1 MRWGR
6 EENTMSTEENKAVV
20 RRFYDE
26 VMGQGRVEVLD
37 EVMVEDFVD
46 HGEALFGSPQG
57 RDTLRQGVAATHDI
71 LPGLHV
77 ALHEMLAQGDLVG
90 VRGTMRCRHGGTFLG
105 VAGSGHELTW
115 EGIAIFRLV
124 GGKIAE
130 RWFNSD
136 SISILRQLALA
147 PAQATGESLT

>member
-1 MRWGR
+1 
-6 EENTMSTEENKAVV
+6 MSTEDNKAVV

-26 VMGQGRVEVLD
+26 VMGAGRVEVLD

-46 HGEALFGSPQG
+46 HGEALFGSPRG
-57 RDTLRQGVAATHDI
+57 RETLRRAVAGVHGI

-77 ALHEMLAQGDLVG
+77 ELHDMVAEGDLVG

-105 VAGSGHELTW
+105 VAGTGHELTW
-115 EGIAIFRLV
+115 LGIAVFRLE

-136 SISILRQLALA
+136 SISIVRQLGLA
-147 PAQATGESLT
+147 SASAGGG

>member
-1 MRWGR
+1 M
-6 EENTMSTEENKAVV
+6 TAEENKSVV

-37 EVMVEDFVD
+37 DLMVEGFID

-57 RDTLRQGVAATHDI
+57 RDTLRAGVEAVHGI

-77 ALHEMLAQGDLVG
+77 QLHEMVAEGDLVG
-90 VRGTMRCRHGGTFLG
+90 VRGTMRCRHGGAFLG
-105 VAGSGHELTW
+105 VAATGHELSW
-115 EGIAIFRLV
+115 EGIAIFRLED
-124 GGKIAE
+124 GRIAE

-136 SISILRQLALA
+136 SISVVRQLGLA
-147 PAQATGESLT
+147 PAPTASVGEQLD

>member
-1 MRWGR
+1 
-6 EENTMSTEENKAVV
+6 MSIEQNKAVV

-46 HGEALFGSPQG
+46 HGEALFGSPRG
-57 RDTLRQGVAATHDI
+57 RDTLREGVAAVHGI
-71 LPGLHV
+71 LPDLQV
-77 ALHEMLAQGDLVG
+77 QLHEMIAEVDLVG
-90 VRGTMRCRHGGTFLG
+90 VRGTMRCRHGGSFLG
-105 VAGSGHELTW
+105 VAGTGHELSW
-115 EGIAIFRLV
+115 EGIAVFRLE

-136 SISILRQLALA
+136 SISVVRQLGLA
-147 PAQATGESLT
+147 PASRQPLA

>member
-1 MRWGR
+1 M
-6 EENTMSTEENKAVV
+6 TSEENKAVV

-26 VMGQGRVEVLD
+26 VMGQGRIEVLD
-37 EVMVEDFVD
+37 DVMVEDFVD

-57 RDTLRQGVAATHDI
+57 RDTLRQGIAATHDI
-71 LPGLHV
+71 LQGLNV
-77 ALHEMLAQGDLVG
+77 TLHEMVAEGDLVG

-105 VAGSGHELTW
+105 VAGTGHELTW
-115 EGIAIFRLV
+115 EGIAIFRLAD
-124 GGKIAE
+124 GKIAE

-147 PAQATGESLT
+147 PARATGNP